1 MQHNLQNPSSNSKN
15 KRGEAEVNLCKKEKK
30 KLQIFV
36 LQGLSITSSAEKKR
50 FPYQPPLFSKGTNKS
65 VSFRP
70 SAWLHPQLQS
80 ASVTCI
86 IVRSQTHSPPVA
98 MTKRRIITLKSP
110 KKPSGL
116 LQNNPASINFLPYEY
131 WWLNE
136 YYRKRKTTEVWNV
149 HKETFIV

>member
-15 KRGEAEVNLCKKEKK
+15 KRGEAEVNLCEKEKK
-30 KLQIFV
+30 KICRF
-36 LQGLSITSSAEKKR
+36 LSYRGSASLPQQKKTI
-50 FPYQPPLFSKGTNKS
+50 PLPAPLFSKGTNKS

-70 SAWLHPQLQS
+70 SAWLRPQLQS

-98 MTKRRIITLKSP
+98 MTKRCIITLKSP

-116 LQNNPASINFLPYEY
+116 LQNNPASINFLSYEY
-131 WWLNE
+131 WWMNE

>member
-1 MQHNLQNPSSNSKN
+1 MQE
-15 KRGEAEVNLCKKEKK
+15 RKK
-30 KLQIFV
+30 KAADFCPTGAQHHF
-36 LQGLSITSSAEKKR
+36 LSRKKKI
-50 FPYQPPLFSKGTNKS
+50 PLPAPLFSKGTNKS

-131 WWLNE
+131 
-136 YYRKRKTTEVWNV
+136 
-149 HKETFIV
+149 